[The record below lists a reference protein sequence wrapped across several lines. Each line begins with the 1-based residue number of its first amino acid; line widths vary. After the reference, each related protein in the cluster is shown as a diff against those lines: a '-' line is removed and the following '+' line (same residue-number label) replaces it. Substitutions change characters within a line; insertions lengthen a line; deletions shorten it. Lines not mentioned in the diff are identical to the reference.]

1 MARVLRARF
10 CPFFSRGLYGSCV
23 KIPTSHPIVSYRLD
37 AVGICRPTFFI
48 NSVVDFSTSTK
59 KGKGR
64 QKQQQVES
72 QSEGSNNHVVES
84 DERKHQL
91 LQAAIAQV
99 TKQYGKESVMWLGR
113 NQHVHVDVISTG
125 SLTLDIALGV
135 GGLPKGRVVE
145 IYGPE
150 ASGKTTLALHVI
162 AEAQKLG
169 KGFCLFVDAEHAL
182 DLQFAEGIGV
192 NTRDLLFVQPDAAE
206 QALETVDT
214 FVRSGTFDVIVID
227 SVAALVPK
235 AELEGEMGDSQM
247 ALQAR
252 LMSKALR
259 KLTHSLNSA
268 QTILIF
274 LNQTRQKLN
283 TFGGMPSEITSGGN
297 ALKFYASVRLNIKRK
312 SQLKH
317 GDEAYGNEVTVKVV
331 KNKVAPPFK
340 TAEFDIEFGKGISR
354 EGEIL
359 DLGVKHHLL
368 KLSGSWYSYEE
379 KNFAN
384 GKDNAKK
391 YLREHKEFSD
401 TLFKAIKDKLLSMSS
416 EVHSTERVEGEE
428 ISDQEDTWE
437 VDLEDEKE
445 IAL

>member
-1 MARVLRARF
+1 MGMMMEWLRGT
-10 CPFFSRGLYGSCV
+10 CLLSCQN
-23 KIPTSHPIVSYRLD
+23 
-37 AVGICRPTFFI
+37 AVGVCRPTFVT

-64 QKQQQVES
+64 QKQQQAES
-72 QSEGSNNHVVES
+72 QPEDCKHHVMVEC

-268 QTILIF
+268 QTVLIF
-274 LNQTRQKLN
+274 LNQTRHKLS
-283 TFGGMPSEITSGGN
+283 TFGGMPSEVTAGGN

-312 SQLKH
+312 SQLKR

-340 TAEFDIEFGKGISR
+340 TAEFDIEFGRGISR

-384 GKDNAKK
+384 GKDNAKR

-401 TLFKAIKDKLLSMSS
+401 TLMKAIKDKLLGMSS
-416 EVHSTERVEGEE
+416 EVNRTRRMEGED
-428 ISDQEDTWE
+428 IAAQEGTWE
-437 VDLEDEKE
+437 VDFEDEEE